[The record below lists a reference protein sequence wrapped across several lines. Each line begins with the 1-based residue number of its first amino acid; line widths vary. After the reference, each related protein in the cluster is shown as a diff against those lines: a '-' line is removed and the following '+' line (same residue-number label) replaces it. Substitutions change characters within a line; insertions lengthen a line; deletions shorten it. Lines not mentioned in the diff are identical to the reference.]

1 MASTADEDDIAALT
15 GRLGRIVAGMAALV
29 TLTAILWSSSLPL
42 WVGWRLYSEQVLVV
56 ALALAITF
64 LTRPAGRAPGRFD
77 KVAAAVSLGYGAYMT
92 VWFPVLSQ
100 NVFYHPT
107 EALIVSGVG
116 FVLPIEGVRR
126 SMGWALI
133 VILGVGGQQCRVNR
147 SDHHSADEGG
157 RLQAQDRRSNRG
169 GGQHR
174 GPVDAADHGCRR
186 LPFGREPSGQLWHR
200 DGCRNRAVA
209 AVLRQPVHLC
219 RSWAG

>member
-107 EALIVSGVG
+107 EAL
-116 FVLPIEGVRR
+116 
-126 SMGWALI
+126 
-133 VILGVGGQQCRVNR
+133 
-147 SDHHSADEGG
+147 
-157 RLQAQDRRSNRG
+157 
-169 GGQHR
+169 
-174 GPVDAADHGCRR
+174 
-186 LPFGREPSGQLWHR
+186 
-200 DGCRNRAVA
+200 
-209 AVLRQPVHLC
+209 
-219 RSWAG
+219 